1 MCPELNTPLLEV
13 IIFLPE
19 LGTMPLPASQ
29 VGTWESHHLGQ
40 NLGDTQQ
47 LLALELWL
55 LREKLE

>member
-47 LLALELWL
+47 LLALEP
-55 LREKLE
+55 RVC